1 MNLKPITLF
10 LIFFLL
16 LTGGFMP
23 NVKGQ
28 DTSIREPHTV
38 IQKRDSSRKK
48 VGDTIHNAP
57 INSAQVTKKDS
68 PKITGRISKDTS
80 NLPTEK
86 LPNSP
91 PSDPKPTVSAS
102 TTGSLGLS
110 SSLIDSSEMTPM
122 HSPPSSDSLLANTN
136 KTTDKVLA
144 ANKMIN
150 TRSKGTY
157 FLQEIRIPSG
167 KEFNFYLLCIII
179 FILAIFKTFYS
190 MYFNNLFRIFFN
202 TSLRQIQL
210 TDQLSQAKL
219 PSFLLNIFFTISGGT
234 YIWLLFTQF
243 NKIQSV
249 KSHTL
254 LLICILCVAGIYLVK
269 FIILKFIG
277 WLVGIQQT
285 VDNYIFV
292 IFLVNK
298 ITGVLLI
305 PFLVLLSFF
314 RQEWIPSVAVISALF
329 LGLLFLSRYAKS
341 YGALEKKLSVN
352 SLHLLIFV
360 VGAEVI
366 PIFIFYKIAVDYF
379 I

>member
-1 MNLKPITLF
+1 MNLKPITFF
-10 LIFFLL
+10 LIFFFSLA
-16 LTGGFMP
+16 GGFITVAHGQ
-23 NVKGQ
+23 NTSTQVK
-28 DTSIREPHTV
+28 DTV
-38 IQKRDSSRKK
+38 IKKRDSSRKK
-48 VGDTIHNAP
+48 NGDTIKTP
-57 INSAQVTKKDS
+57 INSSQAIK
-68 PKITGRISKDTS
+68 KDTS
-80 NLPTEK
+80 KVAGTNVKDTANLPTER
-86 LPNSP
+86 LLIPP
-91 PSDPKPTVSAS
+91 PSEPRPTVSTPA
-102 TTGSLGLS
+102 TGSVGLS
-110 SSLIDSSEMTPM
+110 STLIDSSEIIPLHPTA
-122 HSPPSSDSLLANTN
+122 SSDSLLANTN

-157 FLQEIRIPSG
+157 FLQEIRIPPG

-234 YIWLLFTQF
+234 YVWLLFTQL
-243 NKIQSV
+243 NKVQSL

-254 LLICILCVAGIYLVK
+254 LLICILSVAGIYLVK

-277 WLVGIQQT
+277 WLAGIQQT

-314 RQEWIPSVAVISALF
+314 RQEWIPSVGVVSALF
-329 LGLLFLSRYAKS
+329 IGLLFFSRYIKS
-341 YGALEKKLSVN
+341 YSALEKKLSVN
-352 SLHLLIFV
+352 SLHLLIFI

-366 PIFIFYKIAVDYF
+366 PILIFYKIAVDYF